1 MALTT
6 LIRTAEPGR
15 PPAAPD
21 RLLLLGLLAGPLFVG
36 AFLLEGAFRD
46 GYDPMRHPVSSLA
59 LGPDGWQQVANF
71 IICGILT
78 ILYAIGLR
86 RSLRPGPGSL
96 AGPLLIGVW
105 GLGLIGAGA
114 FATAPVSG
122 YPPGTP
128 AKPVDLSL
136 EEFLHDAFS
145 LPAFAGLAAAMFVF
159 TYAFFRR
166 RSPVWA
172 VYSLLSGLAFLVLF
186 FMAGTGFDQA
196 PATVGTAGLWQRLSV
211 GVGWLWL
218 FALAIRQRA
227 KAAR

>member
-6 LIRTAEPGR
+6 LVRTAEPGR
-15 PPAAPD
+15 PPAAPN
-21 RLLLLGLLAGPLFVG
+21 RLLIFGLLAGPLFIA
-36 AFLLEGAFRD
+36 AFLIEGALRD

-59 LGPDGWQQVANF
+59 LGPGGWQQVANF
-71 IICGILT
+71 AVCGILT
-78 ILYAIGLR
+78 ILYAIGLG
-86 RSLRPGPGSL
+86 RSLKLGPGSL
-96 AGPLLIGVW
+96 FGPLLIGVW

-128 AKPVDLSL
+128 AKPASQSL
-136 EEFLHDAFS
+136 QEILHDAIS

-166 RSPVWA
+166 HSPAWA
-172 VYSLLSGLAFLVLF
+172 VYSLLSGVAFLALF

-196 PATVGTAGLWQRLSV
+196 PSMVGTAGLWQRLCV
-211 GVGWLWL
+211 GVGSLWL
-218 FALAIRQRA
+218 FALAMRQRGR
-227 KAAR
+227 AAR